1 MIDTTPPAITNF
13 KAVGQPV
20 DCEGS
25 HCPKP
30 FLISFDAEDAVSPIA
45 HAEYSLDAGPWQY
58 IDPVGKLSDSKHEHY
73 EFRLSLD
80 VESGKI
86 AEHLITVRAYDRY
99 DNVGVAKT
107 RHSRAGNSRPRKN
120 AILMRFE
127 LYVAAR
133 YLKAKRR
140 QAVVGV
146 VTVISIAGV
155 AAGVAALIIALAI
168 TNGMR
173 RDLQDKLLGSSAHV
187 QLMDVDGRG
196 ISDWRPLLARL
207 RTVPHVTAASP
218 GLYEQVL
225 VARGA
230 RDGGAMLEGILP
242 DAERTVSDLLSTAT
256 PGAVRALEPQPESA
270 TPQFAELPPI
280 VLGSDLAETVGASI
294 GDSVMV
300 ISPQGEMTPLGV
312 IPKYV
317 RFRLAGTFHSG
328 FYQYDAEM
336 GFLRLGDAQ
345 RLFDEPDL
353 LSVISFKVDNL
364 NRAPEIARAIE
375 QAAGKGY
382 MTTNW
387 TEQNR
392 ELFRAL
398 KLEQVVTFIVI
409 ALIVIVAAL
418 NILIAL
424 TMMVMEKTRD
434 IAVMMSFG
442 VDPGQVRRI
451 FLLQGFLISVVGTVL
466 GLALGYL
473 ASWAG
478 GHYHLSLFHADVY
491 SIDTL
496 PFAPRLLDG
505 VIVSAVSIGISL
517 LATLYPSSSAAN
529 VLPAEALR
537 YE

>member
-1 MIDTTPPAITNF
+1 
-13 KAVGQPV
+13 
-20 DCEGS
+20 
-25 HCPKP
+25 
-30 FLISFDAEDAVSPIA
+30 
-45 HAEYSLDAGPWQY
+45 
-58 IDPVGKLSDSKHEHY
+58 
-73 EFRLSLD
+73 
-80 VESGKI
+80 
-86 AEHLITVRAYDRY
+86 
-99 DNVGVAKT
+99 
-107 RHSRAGNSRPRKN
+107 
-120 AILMRFE
+120 MRFE
-127 LYVAAR
+127 FYVAAR

-146 VTVISIAGV
+146 VTAISIIGV

-187 QLMDVDGRG
+187 QLMQVDGRG
-196 ISDWRPLLARL
+196 IPDWRPLLARL
-207 RTVPHVTAASP
+207 RNVPHVVAASP

-230 RDGGAMLEGILP
+230 RDGGALLEGILP
-242 DAERTVSDLLSTAT
+242 DYERTVSDLLSTAT
-256 PGAVRALEPQPESA
+256 PGAVQALEPEPESA
-270 TPQFAELPPI
+270 SAQNAELPPI
-280 VLGSDLAETVGASI
+280 VLGSDLAETIGAAT
-294 GDSVMV
+294 GDSVMI
-300 ISPQGEMTPLGV
+300 ISPQGEMTPFGV

-328 FYQYDAEM
+328 FYQYDAQM
-336 GFLRLGDAQ
+336 GFLRLADAQ

-364 NRAPEIARAIE
+364 NRAPEIAHAIE

-387 TEQNR
+387 TDQNR

-434 IAVMMSFG
+434 IAVMMSYG

-451 FLLQGFLISVVGTVL
+451 FLLQGFLISIVGTML
-466 GLALGYL
+466 GLALGYF

-478 GHYHLSLFHADVY
+478 SYYHIPLSPDVY

-496 PFAPRLLDG
+496 PFAPRLIDG

-517 LATLYPSSSAAN
+517 LATLYPSSSAARI
-529 VLPAEALR
+529 LPAEALR